1 MKDYQTA
8 LLDIIESFLANK
20 LDGNA
25 FEDAFTTIYDFEE
38 PDNGIEG
45 NNERYF
51 ELVRA
56 YLTRFTSLP
65 DDVREYP
72 GFYMDEPTLK
82 AKIIAT
88 KENIFDN

>member
-25 FEDAFTTIYDFEE
+25 FDEAFSGIYDFEE
-38 PDNGIEG
+38 PDNGIDG
-45 NNERYF
+45 NYQNYF